1 MENKMRM
8 AYRLL
13 MIAFSATLVAGAV
26 TAQEGD
32 SATGETVTKETMAQL
47 GAGIALAGC
56 GIGTGLAQGPIGA
69 AAVGMI
75 AEDGSKFGTG
85 LLFTVL
91 PETIVLFGFLSIY
104 LLG

>member
-1 MENKMRM
+1 MENKRMNM

-13 MIAFSATLVAGAV
+13 MTVFMVTLVASVA
-26 TAQEGD
+26 TAQE
-32 SATGETVTKETMAQL
+32 SAADNEQTTESMAKL
-47 GAGIALAGC
+47 AAGLALAGC
-56 GIGTGLAQGPIGA
+56 GIGTGIAQSSIGA

-75 AEDGSKFGTG
+75 AEDDSKFGVG

-104 LLG
+104 LL